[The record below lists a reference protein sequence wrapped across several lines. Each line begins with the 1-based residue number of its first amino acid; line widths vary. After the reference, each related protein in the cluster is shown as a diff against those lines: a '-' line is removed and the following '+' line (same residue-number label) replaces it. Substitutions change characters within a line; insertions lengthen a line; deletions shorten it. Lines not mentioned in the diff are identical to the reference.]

1 MENFGK
7 LKNTFNNILSESI
20 VDKDKNKK
28 KIFKQYVKALNE
40 SSILKKQFDVYFR
53 IENIIESNQFKAS
66 EKIKKIVESL
76 KSFDKSE
83 IIEANAKLS
92 SIIEGFEIESDY
104 DKKELHE
111 NISNLIFSDDVDVYV
126 DSLNETVEYAK
137 TNKAKEVNEA
147 YGVPNSI
154 LSVISVNR
162 YNEEYSDLSESDK
175 ELINVIIESDETVKE
190 ELLKD
195 RISECMELV
204 NERLKDANVDLKETL
219 LAAKEKLMNI
229 QYNNESFEKDV
240 VKVLGLKESL
250 SK

>member
-7 LKNTFNNILSESI
+7 LKNAFNNILSESI

-76 KSFDKSE
+76 KSFNKSE

-126 DSLNETVEYAK
+126 DSLNETVEHAK
-137 TNKAKEVNEA
+137 TNKVKEVNES
-147 YGVPNSI
+147 YGVPNSL
-154 LSVISVNR
+154 LSVLSVNR

-175 ELINVIIESDETVKE
+175 ELISVIIESDDEAKE
-190 ELLKD
+190 DLLKD
-195 RISECMELV
+195 RISECMDLV

-229 QYNNESFEKDV
+229 QYNNESFKKDI
-240 VKVLGLKESL
+240 VKVLGLQESL